1 MDDGIKE
8 KLVVALGEPTLDL
21 RLLGFWC
28 KIKGTELIARYFTC
42 DFFFLFIRLPQYNR
56 RLFNIPNVSH
66 KPDKVFSSDFI
77 SHPSDTNIATCFTTK
92 TDGLVPRL

>member
-42 DFFFLFIRLPQYNR
+42 DFFIFIY
-56 RLFNIPNVSH
+56 
-66 KPDKVFSSDFI
+66 
-77 SHPSDTNIATCFTTK
+77 
-92 TDGLVPRL
+92 